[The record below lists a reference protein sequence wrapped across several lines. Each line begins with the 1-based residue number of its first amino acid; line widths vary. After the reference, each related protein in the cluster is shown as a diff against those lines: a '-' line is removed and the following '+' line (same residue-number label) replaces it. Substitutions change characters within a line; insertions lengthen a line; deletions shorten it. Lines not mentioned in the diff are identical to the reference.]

1 MTTQGPSALPPTTIL
16 SSQHISQSAA
26 HDFLSAYLDRAATDP
41 ALQPSAF
48 ITEHGPVSR
57 TTAAAP
63 NLTLHNLKRVQAG
76 LAGEV
81 LGRDL
86 TVAKPAD
93 GEQGVELGDDNNK
106 NDSPNTAGWQQETT
120 GGDDGMGEQVMDVDD
135 EAEAPVASTTG
146 GVDKEERK
154 KKKKERRLAEKRA
167 KASNRDAA
175 EAEE

>member
-1 MTTQGPSALPPTTIL
+1 M
-16 SSQHISQSAA
+16 
-26 HDFLSAYLDRAATDP
+26 
-41 ALQPSAF
+41 
-48 ITEHGPVSR
+48 
-57 TTAAAP
+57 
-63 NLTLHNLKRVQAG
+63 
-76 LAGEV
+76 

-86 TVAKPAD
+86 TFAKPAD

-106 NDSPNTAGWQQETT
+106 NDSPNTAGWQDAQKWQQETT